1 MTLSP
6 SEIAQVRVGDDL
18 EFTCNVTGIFL
29 EWIFPKL
36 MSQRE
41 FTRGIAPQ
49 GPNEDQTLEV
59 MDNNITY
66 RFRRT
71 SAEGSPVSSM
81 LLISPVSD
89 GHNGTNITC
98 VDVSSSTTEAAST
111 TIIIIGSRIQGI
123 HINLHKY
130 TYTCVVVINFGEDN
144 INFS

>member
-1 MTLSP
+1 MSP
-6 SEIAQVRVGDDL
+6 SEIAQVCVGDDF
-18 EFTCNVTGIFL
+18 EFTCNVTGIVL

-41 FTRGIAPQ
+41 FTRGIAAQ
-49 GPNEDQTLEV
+49 GPNEDQTFEV

-89 GHNGTNITC
+89 GHNGTDITC

-111 TIIIIGSRIQGI
+111 TIIIIGSWIQGI
-123 HINLHKY
+123 HINLHEY
-130 TYTCVVVINFGEDN
+130 TYTCVAVINFGEDN